1 MRMFLICTTLLV
13 AAPAWSQDT
22 GTLKV
27 RFAYGGAAIQP
38 QAIDANKDAQ
48 FCGKHGLVSE
58 RLLVNADN
66 NGGLKNVVFYVF
78 TGRGGSKLPA
88 QPASKGTFELANQNC
103 RFEPHILTVQVG
115 DTIKITNPDPVGHN
129 ANMNFFA
136 NAAQNITIPPGG
148 EKLVKIEKPEPA
160 VIPVDCNI
168 HPWMRS
174 YVVALDHPFAA
185 VSDENGEIEIKG
197 LPAGETL
204 VFRLY
209 HEAADTAI
217 KEVLIEGKATELKK
231 NLLELPIKAGV
242 NDFGTITIPAA
253 ALKP

>member
-1 MRMFLICTTLLV
+1 MRMLIAMATLLV
-13 AAPAWSQDT
+13 TVPAWSQET
-22 GTLKV
+22 GTLKA
-27 RFAYGGAAIQP
+27 RFVYGGAAFQP
-38 QAIDANKDAQ
+38 KAIVADKDAQ
-48 FCGKHGLVSE
+48 FCGQHNLVNE

-66 NGGLKNVVFYVF
+66 GGLKNVVLYVF
-78 TGRGGSKLPA
+78 TGRGGSKLPPQSPSNA
-88 QPASKGTFELANQNC
+88 TIELANDKC
-103 RFEPHILTVQVG
+103 RFEPHIVTLQVG
-115 DTIKITNPDPVGHN
+115 DTLKITNPDPIGHN

-185 VSDENGEIEIKG
+185 VSNENGELEITG

-209 HEAADTAI
+209 HEAADSAI
-217 KEVLIEGKATELKK
+217 KEILIDGKATEPRR
-231 NLLELPIKAGV
+231 NLLELPIKAGM
-242 NDFGTITIPAA
+242 NDFGTITIPAD